1 MKKVFAAEETNALP
15 LGPISGPG
23 AYDPAVSTS
32 VSPYTSAVEKL
43 LSNILAFLSIVGGL
57 MFLIYFLLGGLNWI
71 TAGGDQGKVDM
82 AKKYMTGA
90 AIGLIVIALSYS
102 ISYIVSRVTGINILN
117 PGATISTFSF

>member
-1 MKKVFAAEETNALP
+1 MTKYLAQVP

-23 AYDPAVSTS
+23 AYDPGVSSS
-32 VSPYTSAVEKL
+32 VAPYTSAVEKL

-82 AKKYMTGA
+82 AKKYMTGG
-90 AIGLIVIALSYS
+90 AIGLIIIALSYS

-117 PGATISTFSF
+117 PGAVISTFSF